1 MNQAWPDNL
10 KILGANQRDYQV
22 DQQREGNRAAQYI
35 SPGHLF
41 LSNLAQP
48 ATNPSVSSKKAMMAA
63 VYTRSILTPRVEL
76 QYDA

>member
-1 MNQAWPDNL
+1 VNQAWPVIL
-10 KILGANQRDYQV
+10 EILGANQRDHEV
-22 DQQREGNRAAQYI
+22 DEQREGNYATQYI
-35 SPGHLF
+35 GPRHLF

-63 VYTRSILTPRVEL
+63 VYTRSMVIPRGEL